1 MAPEI
6 ILYTMPMSQNAV
18 RPEIALREKGLS
30 FERVLVD
37 LLAAEHHQPPLS
49 ELTPRRQIPT
59 LVHRDGGEEIV
70 IYESVAIIRLL
81 DAWYP
86 DPPLMPPLTNRTDY
100 AEAVMRIE
108 EFQAKLDVKNIFGSV
123 VFGKQSRAVL
133 SERIDQLRA
142 ELLHWDRYVEG
153 RSYLAGEEFTLADIA
168 VFPLLMHFEVL
179 GYDFA
184 AETPSLALY
193 MDRCKARPSI
203 EDTGWVKTFQEFV
216 AVMNPEQVLAA
227 CA

>member
-1 MAPEI
+1 MAPQI
-6 ILYTMPMSQNAV
+6 ILYTMPISQNAV

-49 ELTPRRQIPT
+49 ELTPRRQVPT

-70 IYESVAIIRLL
+70 IYESIAIIRLL

-86 DPPLMPPLTNRTDY
+86 DPPLMPPLPTRTGY
-100 AEAVMRIE
+100 AEAAMRIE
-108 EFQAKLDVKNIFGSV
+108 ECQAKLDVKNIFGSV

-142 ELLHWDRYVEG
+142 ELLHRDRYVEG

-184 AETPSLALY
+184 SETPALALY